1 MKDSYGRTIDYMRI
15 SVTDRCN
22 LRCAYCIPRE
32 GCTLMAHT
40 DILSF
45 EELLRL
51 CGVFARLG
59 VAKFKVT
66 GGEPLVR
73 RGIMPFLRALKEMR
87 GVRQVTLTSNG
98 LLLEEHL
105 PEMACIGIDG
115 LNISLDTLDTAGF
128 YSLTGFDA
136 LDRTLVAVD
145 AAAKSGIP
153 VKINCVPI
161 RGVNE
166 AQLVDIAA
174 LARDKVRAVRFI
186 ELMPMGLASRFAGLA
201 PLEVRA
207 LLEKAYGPFAPS
219 TEVLGNGP
227 AKYYGVNG
235 FAGKIGLIGA
245 VSHTFCGECNRVR
258 LTAEGRLKLCL
269 ARDVGVNLKEPMR
282 AGADD
287 AALERLILGAV
298 EEKPRM
304 HNFADKSEA
313 HGKMYAIGG

>member
-32 GCTLMAHT
+32 GCTLMAHG

-105 PEMACIGIDG
+105 PEMAGIGIDG

-207 LLEKAYGPFAPS
+207 LLEEAYGPFAPS